1 MKFYEVSLLR
11 KAMEN
16 LGIVAGVGA
25 RGTAVTGAGDAIA
38 SLREH
43 VGARGN
49 QNPSPDLTRE

>member
-1 MKFYEVSLLR
+1 
-11 KAMEN
+11 MEN

-49 QNPSPDLTRE
+49 QNPSPGLTRE